1 MATVRDN
8 RIRDTVH
15 AVSYNPLCEEVL
27 RLNFDL
33 VKALM
38 TSFFN
43 VVTMC
48 VTTCCHSEL
57 RILDLMLT
65 THVFVSIN
73 TIILYLNFLFD
84 AL

>member
-1 MATVRDN
+1 MATVRGN
-8 RIRDTVH
+8 RIRDAVH

-38 TSFFN
+38 TSFSN
-43 VVTMC
+43 AVAMC

-57 RILDLMLT
+57 RILGLILV
-65 THVFVSIN
+65 THVFVGIN
-73 TIILYLNFLFD
+73 TMYLSSSML
-84 AL
+84 